1 MDFLEERPQFARHPL
16 VTRGSDCY
24 SYMSVLADAGPSSP
38 ADCHG
43 SSLESRRAVIRCGSF
58 VNDCFV
64 VFMSQFT
71 NEGQSD
77 TLVPAS
83 PLAPP
88 ERPVNARIL
97 LAEDE
102 PHLRQL
108 VTRILTRAGYAVAA
122 YGDGAAALEVV
133 EEDPASFQL
142 LVTDIVMP
150 HMNGFELAE
159 AMRQHSP
166 HTGVVMMTGYIPDD
180 FVCPDALGDVVILS
194 KPFTPE
200 ALVSAVARAL
210 TPA

>member
-1 MDFLEERPQFARHPL
+1 
-16 VTRGSDCY
+16 
-24 SYMSVLADAGPSSP
+24 MS
-38 ADCHG
+38 
-43 SSLESRRAVIRCGSF
+43 R
-58 VNDCFV
+58 
-64 VFMSQFT
+64 FT
-71 NEGQSD
+71 DEGQSAP
-77 TLVPAS
+77 LISAS
-83 PLAPP
+83 PSAPP
-88 ERPVNARIL
+88 ERPATPRIL

-108 VTRILTRAGYAVAA
+108 VTRILTRAGYTVAA

-133 EEDPASFQL
+133 AEDPSSVQL

-150 HMNGFELAE
+150 HVNGFELAE
-159 AMRQHSP
+159 ATRQHSP

-180 FVCPDALGDVVILS
+180 FVRPDALRDVVILS